1 MSFDAGAGV
10 GTIGVPPM
18 RESHAGSTVLGG
30 GSGRG
35 HSRDASSPMWGTS
48 NPLAS
53 PPMGPVTML
62 PPVGAGVHR
71 NPSAS
76 SQASVSSNSSSNR
89 SHLVPRPPPTV
100 PIVPPQRLPTPASM
114 GVGVSGAPRLNVPGI
129 NIGGSSDPFW
139 DPSDMLP
146 PPVSPNPNA
155 NKSAPGANTN
165 PNPFLDPDPF
175 VAARPGPQSG
185 LKREN
190 SNGAMSW
197 KSGGAL
203 SDESGASRRVVS
215 SVL

>member
-1 MSFDAGAGV
+1 MSMEYPTVSFDAGAGV

-89 SHLVPRPPPTV
+89 SHLVSLIMATDFVSENVMSTWREFYCKPEIRFTA
-100 PIVPPQRLPTPASM
+100 LTD
-114 GVGVSGAPRLNVPGI
+114 VSG
-129 NIGGSSDPFW
+129 
-139 DPSDMLP
+139 
-146 PPVSPNPNA
+146 
-155 NKSAPGANTN
+155 
-165 PNPFLDPDPF
+165 
-175 VAARPGPQSG
+175 
-185 LKREN
+185 
-190 SNGAMSW
+190 
-197 KSGGAL
+197 
-203 SDESGASRRVVS
+203 
-215 SVL
+215 